1 MNKKAYVSIIIVLLF
16 LVLITGSYTAI
27 HYFCNYSAQEWFR
40 ESINDGDYVI
50 VGDEIGDTL
59 FDGPTQ
65 VEISILDKINK
76 VQMISFYTRV
86 SNQGE
91 KLSAE
96 NYNIECTEEYIKIE
110 LINFDGQK
118 KVAHRFFFE
127 DFKY

>member
-1 MNKKAYVSIIIVLLF
+1 MNKKVYVSIIVVLIF
-16 LVLITGSYTAI
+16 LVLVAGSYIAI

-50 VGDEIGDTL
+50 VGKEIGDTM

-65 VEISILDKINK
+65 VEISIFDHINK
-76 VQMISFYTRV
+76 EHRV
-86 SNQGE
+86 SFETRIRNQGE

-96 NYNIECTEEYIKIE
+96 NYDIECTEEYIKIE
-110 LINFDGQK
+110 LIDFEGQVK
-118 KVAHRFFFE
+118 ETYRFYFE

>member
-1 MNKKAYVSIIIVLLF
+1 MNKKVYVSIIVILIF

-40 ESINDGDYVI
+40 ESINGGDYVI
-50 VGDEIGDTL
+50 VGKEIGDTM

-65 VEISILDKINK
+65 VEISIFDHVNK
-76 VQMISFYTRV
+76 VQMVSFKTRI

-91 KLSAE
+91 NLSSE
-96 NYNIECTEEYIKIE
+96 NYDIECTEEYIKIE
-110 LINFDGQK
+110 LINFENQK
-118 KVAHRFFFE
+118 IVAYRFYFE